1 MKIFNPSPKDSITF
15 RNISW
20 IFRKEN
26 VCTKRLL
33 LFLFLKKR
41 SALTQ
46 LSLQAPLQE
55 GLLSSTEKNL
65 RLHCHIAATSWHC
78 CPVCAPGVCSNF
90 LHFFLGLLGFDIWI
104 LIEIWNKNQQ
114 KSLQVS
120 KNNLLVIKRYFWWT
134 FRILTNNYVI

>member
-41 SALTQ
+41 SALTW
-46 LSLQAPLQE
+46 
-55 GLLSSTEKNL
+55 LSSASKLHSKKACSALL
-65 RLHCHIAATSWHC
+65 RKIWDCHIGHILTLLPC
-78 CPVCAPGVCSNF
+78 VCSNF
-90 LHFFLGLLGFDIWI
+90 LHFLLGLLGFDIWI
-104 LIEIWNKNQQ
+104 LIVWNKNQQ

-120 KNNLLVIKRYFWWT
+120 KNNLLAIKRYFWWT
-134 FRILTNNYVI
+134 FWILTNDYVI